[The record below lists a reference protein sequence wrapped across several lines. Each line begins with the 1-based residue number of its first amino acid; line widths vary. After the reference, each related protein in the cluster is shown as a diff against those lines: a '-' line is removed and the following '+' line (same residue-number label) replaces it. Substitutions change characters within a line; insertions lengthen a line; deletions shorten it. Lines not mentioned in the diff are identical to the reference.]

1 MRRRRRRTI
10 AVELALV
17 ADGDQREALALLVR
31 AELARAADG
40 RRRERVLLERE
51 DGVPAALV
59 DARRVARLAV
69 RRAVAVRVELV
80 RACE

>member
-17 ADGDQREALALLVR
+17 ADGDKRKALALLVR

-59 DARRVARLAV
+59 DAGRVARLAV

-80 RACE
+80 RARE